1 MLSAR
6 SRLAV
11 GALRASARDVVLT
24 IAIAFSLATGSI
36 ARADD
41 VDAARKT
48 FAEGVKLYQK
58 GDYEGARRLF
68 KQADAEHHAPPIVYN
83 LALAEEKLNHPQAA
97 IDAYEAYVA
106 EVGDKGDL
114 APAAAVAIAQIK
126 ARSTKLR
133 VETKPPGA
141 RVFVDGAPLAEPSP
155 VAVLVPAGHHVV
167 VAQGDGWR
175 VENDVTAEGK
185 GDALTV
191 TLVQQQADAAPPVV
205 KPVEPE
211 RPPPAL
217 PLPAPAQPPTLPPPP
232 EEADGLVWGAAFA
245 IMPCYLLGVDTREKT
260 PAETAATSNARD
272 AASIVAGPL
281 LEIGWALSSDFVF
294 LARGTAGIGPDA
306 KPSYAFMG
314 GPGLS
319 LRVGSRVWLGATFL
333 GGQLETKAFD
343 ARYGTDLVFGT
354 MIEANAVVLKKSH
367 GEWIAG
373 IQPAF
378 LLTRRDQDNT
388 TFFFPLTFGYR
399 AF

>member
-1 MLSAR
+1 M
-6 SRLAV
+6 
-11 GALRASARDVVLT
+11 
-24 IAIAFSLATGSI
+24 
-36 ARADD
+36 
-41 VDAARKT
+41 
-48 FAEGVKLYQK
+48 KLYQK

-97 IDAYEAYVA
+97 VDAYEAYVA
-106 EVGDKGDL
+106 EVGDKGEL
-114 APAAAVAIAQIK
+114 AASAAVAIAQIK

-133 VETKPPGA
+133 IETKPPGA
-141 RVFVDGAPLAEPSP
+141 RVFVDGAPIADPSP
-155 VAVLVPAGHHVV
+155 VTLLVPAGHHVV

-175 VENDVTAEGK
+175 AEEDVATEGK
-185 GDALTV
+185 GDARTV
-191 TLVQQQADAAPPVV
+191 SLVQPRDDSPAPTAPTAAPIARRP
-205 KPVEPE
+205 EPD
-211 RPPPAL
+211 RPPAAL
-217 PLPAPAQPPTLPPPP
+217 PVAPP
-232 EEADGLVWGAAFA
+232 EETEGLVWGAAFA
-245 IMPCYLLGVDTREKT
+245 IMPCYLLGVDTRDKT
-260 PAETAATSNARD
+260 PAETAATTNARD

-294 LARGTAGIGPDA
+294 LARGVAGIGPDA

-343 ARYGTDLVFGT
+343 SRYGTDLVFGA
-354 MIEANAVVLKKSH
+354 MLEANAVVLRKTH

-388 TFFFPLTFGYR
+388 TFFLPLTFGYR
-399 AF
+399 AY